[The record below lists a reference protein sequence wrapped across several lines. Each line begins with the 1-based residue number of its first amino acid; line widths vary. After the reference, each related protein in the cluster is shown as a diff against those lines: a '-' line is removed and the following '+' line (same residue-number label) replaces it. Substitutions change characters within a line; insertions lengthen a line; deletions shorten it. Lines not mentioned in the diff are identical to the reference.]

1 MAEVASNIADINF
14 ITSDNPRNENP
25 KTIISQISKYMKGY
39 YRAEPDRNKA
49 IEKAIKY
56 AKKDDMILIAGK
68 GHETYQEIKGVRYP
82 FSDQTCAKKALK
94 VYKAKWMELTLNQ
107 LRKIVAGK
115 YYGDA
120 SLLKKTI
127 KNISINS
134 NAIKKNDLFIGIKGE
149 KFNGDDFAKSAIKN
163 GALAAVISCDIKEL
177 ENKIT

>member
-1 MAEVASNIADINF
+1 
-14 ITSDNPRNENP
+14 
-25 KTIISQISKYMKGY
+25 
-39 YRAEPDRNKA
+39 
-49 IEKAIKY
+49 
-56 AKKDDMILIAGK
+56 
-68 GHETYQEIKGVRYP
+68 
-82 FSDQTCAKKALK
+82 
-94 VYKAKWMELTLNQ
+94 MELTLNQ

-177 ENKIT
+177 ENKIIVKNGREALGKIAQYWKAQSKLHLVAITGSNGKTTTKEMIGSILTFHIKSKLKVLMSQ